1 MSITIQA
8 TQIPHLGGITANYAF
23 ANGTHDPSKPTCVLI
38 TAMSMNIQ
46 LFKDQFNDAKLTDAM
61 NLLAIEPLGHGGTTC
76 ASEHFTYWDSAQ
88 TALQVIDKLGIQK
101 VFALGVSQGG
111 WIVTRMA
118 LLAPDKILG
127 LMLLGTSLDSE
138 SPESRDLGS
147 WNPSQ
152 LLLPFYDGW
161 SAQKETPGFV
171 IDDAWCGAFAGVGGF
186 GPNITPETVEFW
198 TKNFKDT
205 YKGDESRKKVR
216 MALICLLERDGLLL
230 RVKDI
235 ACPVHWLQGTD
246 DYIFGTKLPADHIT
260 RLTSAKETELT
271 IVPGGAHYLN
281 TSSPGEVNA
290 ALLAFV
296 TKHYTA

>member
-1 MSITIQA
+1 
-8 TQIPHLGGITANYAF
+8 
-23 ANGTHDPSKPTCVLI
+23 
-38 TAMSMNIQ
+38 
-46 LFKDQFNDAKLTDAM
+46 
-61 NLLAIEPLGHGGTTC
+61 
-76 ASEHFTYWDSAQ
+76 
-88 TALQVIDKLGIQK
+88 
-101 VFALGVSQGG
+101 
-111 WIVTRMA
+111 
-118 LLAPDKILG
+118 
-127 LMLLGTSLDSE
+127 MLLGTSLDSE

-235 ACPVHWLQGTD
+235 ACPVHWLQV
-246 DYIFGTKLPADHIT
+246 
-260 RLTSAKETELT
+260 S
-271 IVPGGAHYLN
+271 
-281 TSSPGEVNA
+281 
-290 ALLAFV
+290 FV
-296 TKHYTA
+296 DIGHSEQTG